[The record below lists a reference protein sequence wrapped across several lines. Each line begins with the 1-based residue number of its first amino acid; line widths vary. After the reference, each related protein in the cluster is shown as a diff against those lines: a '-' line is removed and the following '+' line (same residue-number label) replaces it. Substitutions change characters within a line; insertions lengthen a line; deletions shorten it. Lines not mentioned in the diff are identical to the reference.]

1 MKGAELTG
9 SQCFVTVI
17 LAVIVVLLYSRKL
30 SAPVIFLSAAA
41 VLAISGIISP
51 SEALAGFGND
61 AIAVMLMLLVIS
73 QIIWRTGFVQ
83 WIFEVRLK
91 PSSRYRVFLSQMMP
105 FVGGSSAFMN
115 NTPVVAM
122 MIPFVSDWGN
132 RHNIPA
138 SKLLLP
144 LSWAAILGG
153 MITLI
158 GTSTNL
164 IVNSLVVGSGEK
176 GLSIL
181 DFTPVGLMLFTGG
194 MAYVLLFGY
203 KTLPRRKSPSEKLA
217 ESPREYITN
226 LIVEAGSDLVGKT
239 VESASLRSLKDL
251 FLVEILR
258 GDTVIAPVVPYEVLE
273 AGDQLLLAGKISAVA
288 ELVAGR
294 KGLSLAGEEDFPE
307 AEKIHVVKVVVSP
320 RSSFIG
326 VKVKN
331 TNFRG
336 RFDAAILAVH
346 RQGRREE
353 GKIGD
358 MKLRSGDLLLLVTGD
373 DFAGSTANTEDF
385 FVISMIR
392 QIHNIDMKKSI
403 FITASGFS
411 CILLSIFGLVPLF
424 NSLLA
429 LIAVFLISRI
439 VSAGELK
446 SMINMNLLVVAAFAI
461 AVGRAV
467 QVTGLGDLLA
477 NSVVAWFEPLGVI
490 GVLAAVYLTTN
501 ILAELITTTAAATI
515 VFPFAAASATALGI
529 DGTPFYLAVA
539 YGAAA
544 NFITPVGYQTN
555 LMIFGPGG
563 YHINDFL
570 KAGLPLKLICA
581 VIAITG
587 ISLVH
592 GLF

>member
-1 MKGAELTG
+1 MNG
-9 SQCFVTVI
+9 SQYFVITI
-17 LAVIVVLLYSRKL
+17 LLSIIVLLYSKKL
-30 SAPVIFLSAAA
+30 SAPVVFLSAAA
-41 VLAISGIISP
+41 VLAISGIITP
-51 SEALAGFGND
+51 SQVLAGFGND
-61 AIAVMLMLLVIS
+61 AIAVMLLLLVLS
-73 QIIWRTGFVQ
+73 QVIWRTGFVQ

-91 PSSRYRVFLSQMMP
+91 PSGRYRVFLAQMMP

-122 MIPFVSDWGN
+122 MIPFVTDWGN
-132 RHNIPA
+132 RHNVPA
-138 SKLLLP
+138 SKLLMP

-153 MITLI
+153 MVTLI
-158 GTSTNL
+158 GTSTNM
-164 IVNSLVVGSGEK
+164 IVNSLVVSNGGE

-181 DFTPVGLMLFTGG
+181 DFTPVGLMLFAGG
-194 MAYVLLFGY
+194 MIYVVFIGFRM
-203 KTLPRRKSPSEKLA
+203 LPVRKSPSEKLA

-226 LIVEAGSDLVGKT
+226 LIVNSGSDLVGKT
-239 VESASLRSLKDL
+239 VDAASLRSLKDL

-258 GDTVIAPVVPYEVLE
+258 GESVIAPVTPHEILE
-273 AGDQLLLAGKISAVA
+273 AGDQLLLAGKVSAVA
-288 ELVAGR
+288 ELAAGR
-294 KGLSLAGEEDFPE
+294 KGLSLADETEFPK

-320 RSSFIG
+320 RSSLTG

-336 RFDAAILAVH
+336 RYDAAILAVH
-346 RQGRREE
+346 RQGKRQE
-353 GKIGD
+353 GKIGS
-358 MKLRSGDLLLLVTGD
+358 MKLKPGDLLLLVTGD
-373 DFAGSTANTEDF
+373 DFVKATTDTEDF
-385 FVISMIR
+385 FVISQIR

-403 FITASGFS
+403 FITVSSFT
-411 CILLSIFGLVPLF
+411 CILLSIFGFVPLF
-424 NSLLA
+424 NSLLV
-429 LIAVFLISRI
+429 LLAVFLVGRI
-439 VSAGELK
+439 LSLSELK
-446 SMINMNLLVVAAFAI
+446 HMINMDLLVVAVFAL
-461 AVGRAV
+461 AVGKAV
-467 QVTGLGDLLA
+467 EVTGLGYLLA
-477 NSVVAWFEPLGVI
+477 SSVVTVFEPLGVI

-563 YHINDFL
+563 YRMNDFL

-581 VIAITG
+581 VIAIA
-587 ISLVH
+587 
-592 GLF
+592 GLAMVYGMY